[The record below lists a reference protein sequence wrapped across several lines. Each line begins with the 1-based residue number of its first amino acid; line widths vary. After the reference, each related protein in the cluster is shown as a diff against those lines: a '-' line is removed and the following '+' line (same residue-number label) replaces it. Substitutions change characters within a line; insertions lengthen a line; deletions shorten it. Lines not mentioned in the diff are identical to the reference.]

1 MTRTSSL
8 RPTRALDGGRSSC
21 FRYATGGEMIYRSR
35 FILFL
40 SFTLIIYCAPSIR
53 SADTKNLPLYVK
65 YGTDGGRCA
74 GYCKSEM
81 TFKPGLLECLDES
94 PSNPEGYPPKSKRFP
109 LSDRDWHEIT
119 RTISYHDL
127 VSLPE
132 RIGCPGCADEGL
144 EWVEIKESGT
154 ESKRVAFSYHRS
166 PPNLEPG
173 LKVLRRL
180 SEQCKKSSD

>member
-1 MTRTSSL
+1 MEW
-8 RPTRALDGGRSSC
+8 PNQ
-21 FRYATGGEMIYRSR
+21 RYAPGGKVIYKSR

-40 SFTLIIYCAPSIR
+40 LFTLIIYCAPGIR

-65 YGTDGGRCA
+65 YGSDGGRRS
-74 GYCKSEM
+74 GYCRAEM

-94 PSNPEGYPPKSKRFP
+94 PSNPGLYPPKSKRLP
-109 LSDRDWHEIT
+109 LSDSDWDKIT
-119 RTISYHDL
+119 STISYHDL

-132 RIGCPGCADEGL
+132 RIGCPGCADEGT

-154 ESKRVAFSYHRS
+154 ESKRVAFSSHQS
-166 PPNLEPG
+166 PANLEPG

-180 SEQCKKSSD
+180 SEQCKK